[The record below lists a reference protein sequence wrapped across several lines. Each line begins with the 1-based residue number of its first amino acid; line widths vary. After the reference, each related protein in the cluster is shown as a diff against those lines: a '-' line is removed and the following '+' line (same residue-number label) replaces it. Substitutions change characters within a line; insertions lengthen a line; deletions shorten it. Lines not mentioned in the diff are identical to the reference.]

1 MDRNKSN
8 VAESLELLIESLIRM
23 TGKTN
28 EHVSSLH
35 SRIRIL
41 EDRLAE
47 HENEWKQTCS
57 GCPVKMPQFPLN
69 EDSRFLFRL

>member
-8 VAESLELLIESLIRM
+8 VAESLELLLESLIRM

-35 SRIRIL
+35 SRILLL
-41 EDRLAE
+41 ESRLAE
-47 HENEWKQTCS
+47 YENEWKEACT
-57 GCPVKMPQFPLN
+57 GCPAKMPQPPLK
-69 EDSRFLFRL
+69 ETGFLFRL

>member
-8 VAESLELLIESLIRM
+8 VAESLELLLESLIRM

-35 SRIRIL
+35 SRILQL
-41 EDRLAE
+41 ERRLDE
-47 HENEWKQTCS
+47 YENDWKRTCN
-57 GCPVKMPQFPLN
+57 GCPTQLPQLPLK
-69 EDSRFLFRL
+69 EKGFLFHL